1 MEPPKVE
8 VSMSGCIM
16 VPTPSPQAR
25 GVSISTY
32 EGGPLVSMMLV
43 TYIYICRFKPYSKIV
58 MVT

>member
-43 TYIYICRFKPYSKIV
+43 AHIYICRFKPYSKII